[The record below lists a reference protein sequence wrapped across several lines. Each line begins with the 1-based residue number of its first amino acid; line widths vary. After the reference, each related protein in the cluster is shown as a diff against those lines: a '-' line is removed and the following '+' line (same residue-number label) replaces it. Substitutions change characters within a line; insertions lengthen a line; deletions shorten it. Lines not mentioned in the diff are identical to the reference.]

1 MRVTFAQAAKAARN
15 HAPPQAGGDAAM
27 IHLLRRFDA
36 AVRLL
41 ETFPE
46 AGRAGRRAGTRE
58 LVVGG
63 TPYVLIYEIQ
73 QRRISILDIRDSRRR
88 K

>member
-1 MRVTFAQAAKAARN
+1 MTFAQVAKAARN
-15 HAPPQAGGDAAM
+15 HALAQAGSDAAM

-41 ETFPE
+41 GTFPE
-46 AGRAGRRAGTRE
+46 TGRAGRRAGTRE

-73 QRRISILDIRDSRRR
+73 QRRVYILEIRDSRRG